1 MTMKIV
7 NMLEHQKLILENLS
21 TNEEMFEKE
30 LQKSL
35 HWLSSDEQQ
44 KLFIWLKNKYWKTHK
59 HIIKAIFEKE
69 AA

>member
-21 TNEEMFEKE
+21 GNEEMFGKE

-35 HWLSSDEQQ
+35 QWLSTDEQQ
-44 KLFIWLKNKYWKTHK
+44 KLYLWLKDKFWKTHK
-59 HIIKAIFEKE
+59 TIIKTVFNKE

>member
-1 MTMKIV
+1 MTMKIL

-21 TNEEMFEKE
+21 GNEEMFGKE

-35 HWLSSDEQQ
+35 QWLSTDEQQ
-44 KLFIWLKNKYWKTHK
+44 KLYLWLKDKFWKTHK
-59 HIIKAIFEKE
+59 TIIKTVFNKE

>member
-1 MTMKIV
+1 MKIV

-21 TNEEMFEKE
+21 GSEEMFGKE

-35 HWLSSDEQQ
+35 QWLTPDEQQ
-44 KLFIWLKNKYWKTHK
+44 KLYLWLKDKYWKTHK
-59 HIIKAIFEKE
+59 NIIKSVFEKE